1 MSSRVD
7 IKVAPSQGDA
17 IKEVHRVGHQI
28 FERKRFKIAR
38 DRKEEEKKKETGPQR
53 FADSYKGR
61 VRNDERKGGPGSDEQ
76 HSDSGNKAERKK
88 SAKVRGGLV
97 DVMV

>member
-17 IKEVHRVGHQI
+17 IKEVHRVKHQT
-28 FERKRFKIAR
+28 FEQKRFKIAR
-38 DRKEEEKKKETGPQR
+38 DQKEKEKKKETGPQR
-53 FADSYKGR
+53 FADSDKGR
-61 VRNDERKGGPGSDEQ
+61 VRDDERKSDPWSDEQ
-76 HSDSGNKAERKK
+76 HSDSGNKAEKKK
-88 SAKVRGGLV
+88 SSKARGGLV